1 MPHKPRPSVL
11 TFLVAF
17 GAAILI
23 PVLGF
28 ASLLL
33 FNFATSERA
42 QLEKQARVS
51 AHSLIAAV
59 DLELSKLLVA
69 AEALAA
75 SPSIQA
81 RDYESFQRHALDA
94 LRVWS
99 PNDPNKL
106 AVVLRDLT
114 SQQLANT
121 RISWGQPLPRGS
133 NPDVDQEIVRSKR
146 PSIQGLFTGATSR
159 VPIMS
164 IRVPVFTN
172 AEVTHVLSMAIEPDR
187 FADLVK
193 AYKVPEDWVAT
204 LVDGNG
210 RVIARSKEHERFF
223 GKLAPEEFRRA
234 DLNEDGVWVGP
245 NLDGT
250 PVLGAHERSPL
261 SGWRA
266 FVGVPS
272 ATVEQPLRRSL
283 WLIAAFGVGALMV
296 SLLLA
301 IPFGRRITTSAKA
314 LAVSARKLGRGEPV
328 EPVVSGLGEI
338 DEVSDALASASVE
351 LKQREAAL
359 RASEGRLRATH
370 ENAAVGIVEIDKEG
384 RFLYVNEP
392 HARLTGHAREELIGR
407 HFAHATHKDDLGRDV
422 ELFQRQV
429 AGEFDIYTIEKKH
442 VRLDGT
448 TGWARVS
455 STAVRDV
462 NGEFLYAVR
471 VIEDI
476 TERKQA
482 QRRQK
487 LLVDELNHRVKN
499 TLTTVQ
505 ALAYQTF
512 RQALPPEVARERFE
526 ARLLALSR
534 THNLLHES
542 HWQGAPLKDVLLLE
556 IEPFI
561 AENPERLSAHGPAL
575 HLPARMAVVLGM
587 VFHELATNAAKYGA
601 LSTGSGSVEVTWL
614 VQLQA
619 PSKMLHLKWVE
630 RNGPVVSDPKRTGFG
645 SRLIE
650 SAARRELNGRASLK
664 YAETGVI
671 FELEVPLQADPEPSE
686 MESAAA

>member
-1 MPHKPRPSVL
+1 MPRNPRPSVL
-11 TFLVAF
+11 TFLLAF

-33 FNFATSERA
+33 WNFATSERV

-51 AHSLIAAV
+51 AHSLIASV

-81 RDYESFQRHALDA
+81 RDYQGFQRHALDA

-99 PNDPNKL
+99 PDDPNKL

-121 RISWGQPLPRGS
+121 RIPWGQPLPKGS
-133 NPDVDQEIVRSKR
+133 NPDVDQGIVRSKR

-172 AEVTHVLSMAIEPDR
+172 AEVTHILSMAIEPDR

-193 AYKVPEDWVAT
+193 AHKLPEDWFAA
-204 LVDGNG
+204 LVDDNG
-210 RVIARSKEHERFF
+210 RVIARSRDHERFF
-223 GKLAPEEFRRA
+223 GQLAPEEFRRA
-234 DLNEDGVWVGP
+234 DLSDDEVWVGP
-245 NLDGT
+245 NLDGI

-272 ATVEQPLRRSL
+272 QIIEQPLRRSL
-283 WLIAAFGVGALMV
+283 WLIAAFGVGALML

-301 IPFGRRITTSAKA
+301 IPFGRRITTSAQM
-314 LAVSARKLGRGEPV
+314 LAVSARKLGRGETV
-328 EPVVSGLGEI
+328 EPVVSGLREV
-338 DEVSDALASASVE
+338 DEVSDALASASLE
-351 LKQREAAL
+351 LRQREAAL

-370 ENAAVGIVEIDKEG
+370 ENAAVGIVEVDKEG

-392 HARLTGHAREELIGR
+392 HARLTGHTREELLGR
-407 HFAHATHKDDLGRDV
+407 HFAHATHKDDLSRDV
-422 ELFQRQV
+422 ELFERQV

-442 VRLDGT
+442 VRIDGT

-455 STAVRDV
+455 STAVRGI

-482 QRRQK
+482 LRRQR
-487 LLVDELNHRVKN
+487 LLVDELNHRVRN

-526 ARLLALSR
+526 ARLMSLSR
-534 THNLLHES
+534 THNLLNES

-556 IEPFI
+556 LEPYL
-561 AENPERLSAHGPAL
+561 AENRERFSANGPPID
-575 HLPARMAVVLGM
+575 LPPRMAVVLGM
-587 VFHELATNAAKYGA
+587 VFHELATNAVKHGSF
-601 LSTGSGSVEVTWL
+601 STPFGTLSVEWS
-614 VQLQA
+614 VQTQA
-619 PSKMLHLKWVE
+619 SSRTLHLTWAEKAGAAVTE
-630 RNGPVVSDPKRTGFG
+630 PQRKGFG

-650 SAARRELNGRASLK
+650 SAVTRELGGRASVT
-664 YAETGVI
+664 YAAAGVI
-671 FELEVPLQADPEPSE
+671 VELQVPLQADPGPTELDE
-686 MESAAA
+686 AAA